1 MKKLNIILVKILK
14 HEWPERWQNFIPDL
28 VLAAKSNETICENFM
43 VILKLLNEEV
53 FYFSRGEMTQQKIK
67 ELKLSFFLR
76 NFKLSLNGE
85 FQLIYNLCLC
95 VMGFPTNRAYV
106 QHFLHCMLFLS
117 WIPLELYI

>member
-53 FYFSRGEMTQQKIK
+53 FDFSRGEMTQQKIK
-67 ELKLSFFLR
+67 EL
-76 NFKLSLNGE
+76 KLSLNGE

-95 VMGFPTNRAYV
+95 VMVFPTNRAYMCNTFYIAC
-106 QHFLHCMLFLS
+106 FLILDS
-117 WIPLELYI
+117 P